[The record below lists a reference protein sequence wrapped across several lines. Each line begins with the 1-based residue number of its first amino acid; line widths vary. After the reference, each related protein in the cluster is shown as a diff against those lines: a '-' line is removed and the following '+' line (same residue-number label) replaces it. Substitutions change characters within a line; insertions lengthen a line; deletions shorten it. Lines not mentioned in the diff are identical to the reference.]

1 MAIINPVSH
10 SLEVPKWELAI
21 TFFTVFSYWFEFDNR
36 VRRKNLRKF
45 TKIHIVWHQN
55 ILKGRD
61 KHIANLGI
69 FQSSK

>member
-21 TFFTVFSYWFEFDNR
+21 TFFLQFSLIGEFDNR
-36 VRRKNLRKF
+36 VRRKILRKL
-45 TKIHIVWHQN
+45 TKIHIVWYQN

-61 KHIANLGI
+61 KHIAN
-69 FQSSK
+69 